1 MPTLT
6 NYLYNESIGVT
17 SDNTT
22 SLTLTFLNIIPSTSS
37 TDTIIKSG
45 DVVNVICSDTGALI
59 SFTANADVN
68 FNSTRLQFASTAVNQ
83 IIPAGSL
90 LLMNRENKYNTLFR
104 DYTIVTHKLYESGNS
119 HGNTALI
126 NPRYPSIMDINGGS
140 TWSNGDSLANSYVN
154 NSIFRSPHNGCKIER
169 ITWDINTDAT
179 TGHNGVFELWQKRI
193 IENGNNASLISLV
206 DSIAF
211 TSQNDANYVFNRD
224 VQLTNTLADS
234 ECLIPSFR
242 KTGSASSSD
251 NFYATI
257 TLLISTD
264 PRQ

>member
-1 MPTLT
+1 MSLQGYLNNQVLATVSVSSTTATTTFLQIYSPTMLMAKSGETVKIIHKGTGREYNVTLT
-6 NYLYNESIGVT
+6 
-17 SDNTT
+17 SDLTTT
-22 SLTLTFLNIIPSTSS
+22 STRLEFSS
-37 TDTIIKSG
+37 TTFDTIIPEGSIIIQSNLDKW
-45 DVVNVICSDTGALI
+45 DTI
-59 SFTANADVN
+59 
-68 FNSTRLQFASTAVNQ
+68 
-83 IIPAGSL
+83 
-90 LLMNRENKYNTLFR
+90 FR
-104 DYTIVTHKLYESGNS
+104 DYTIVTHKLYESGNT

-126 NPRYPSIMDINGGS
+126 NPRYPSIMDIDGGS
-140 TWSNGDSLANSYVN
+140 TWTNGDSLANSYVN

-193 IENGNNASLISLV
+193 TENGNTASVISLV

-224 VQLTNTLADS
+224 VQLTNTLTDS
-234 ECLIPSFR
+234 ECLIPTFR
-242 KTGSASSSD
+242 KTGSSSSSD
-251 NFYATI
+251 KFYATL

>member
-1 MPTLT
+1 MPTVSNFLKG
-6 NYLYNESIGVT
+6 ESVAVV
-17 SDNTT
+17 SADTT
-22 SLTLTFLNIIPSTSS
+22 SLTLTFINIMATSS
-37 TDTIIKSG
+37 TNTLLKNG
-45 DVVNVICSDTGALI
+45 DVVYVICADTGLPI
-59 SFTANADVN
+59 ELTLDADITYS
-68 FNSTRLQFASTAVNQ
+68 STRITFASTTVSQ
-83 IIPAGSL
+83 FIPAGSVVIL
-90 LLMNRENKYNTLFR
+90 DRQNKYDSLFR
-104 DYTIVTHKLYESGNS
+104 DYTIVTHKLYESGNT

-140 TWSNGDSLANSYVN
+140 TWSNLDSLANSYVN

-193 IENGNNASLISLV
+193 IENGNTASLISLV

-224 VQLTNTLADS
+224 VQLTNTLTDS

-251 NFYATI
+251 NFYATL

>member
-1 MPTLT
+1 MSLQGYLNNQVLATVSVSSTTATTTFLEIYSPTMLMATSGETVKIIHKGTGREYNVTLT
-6 NYLYNESIGVT
+6 
-17 SDNTT
+17 SDLTTT
-22 SLTLTFLNIIPSTSS
+22 STRLEFSS
-37 TDTIIKSG
+37 TTFDTIIPEGSI
-45 DVVNVICSDTGALI
+45 VIQSNLDKWDTI
-59 SFTANADVN
+59 
-68 FNSTRLQFASTAVNQ
+68 
-83 IIPAGSL
+83 
-90 LLMNRENKYNTLFR
+90 FR
-104 DYTIVTHKLYESGNS
+104 DYTIVTHKLYESGNT
-119 HGNTALI
+119 HGNTSLI

-193 IENGNNASLISLV
+193 TENGNTASLISLV
-206 DSIAF
+206 DSFAF
-211 TSQNDANYVFNRD
+211 TSQNDVNYVFNRD
-224 VQLTNTLADS
+224 VQLTNTLANT
-234 ECLIPSFR
+234 ECLIPTFR

-251 NFYATI
+251 KFYATL

>member
-1 MPTLT
+1 MPTVSNFLKG
-6 NYLYNESIGVT
+6 ESVAVVS
-17 SDNTT
+17 SDTT
-22 SLTLTFLNIIPSTSS
+22 SLTLTFINIMATSS
-37 TDTIIKSG
+37 TNTLLKNG
-45 DVVNVICSDTGALI
+45 DVVYVICADTGLPI
-59 SFTANADVN
+59 ELTLDADITYS
-68 FNSTRLQFASTAVNQ
+68 STRITFASTTVSQ
-83 IIPAGSL
+83 FIPAGSVVIL
-90 LLMNRENKYNTLFR
+90 NRQNKYDSLFR
-104 DYTIVTHKLYESGNS
+104 DYTIVTHKLFEQGNT
-119 HGNTALI
+119 HGNTNLI
-126 NPRYPSIMDINGGS
+126 DPSLPNIIFINAGS
-140 TWSNGDSLANSYVN
+140 VWSDGDTLANSYVN

-193 IENGNNASLISLV
+193 TENGNTASLISLV

-224 VQLTNTLADS
+224 VQLTNTLTNS

-242 KTGSASSSD
+242 KTGSTSSSD
-251 NFYATI
+251 KFYATL

>member
-1 MPTLT
+1 MSLQGYLNNQVLATVSVSSTTATTTFLQIYNPTMLMATSGETVKIIHKGTGREYNVTLT
-6 NYLYNESIGVT
+6 
-17 SDNTT
+17 SDLTTT
-22 SLTLTFLNIIPSTSS
+22 STRVEFSS
-37 TDTIIKSG
+37 TTFDTIIPEGSI
-45 DVVNVICSDTGALI
+45 VIQSNLDKWDTI
-59 SFTANADVN
+59 
-68 FNSTRLQFASTAVNQ
+68 
-83 IIPAGSL
+83 
-90 LLMNRENKYNTLFR
+90 FR

>member
-1 MPTLT
+1 MGNIR
-6 NYLYNESIGVT
+6 NYLRGESVAVV
-17 SDNTT
+17 SQDTT
-22 SLTLTFLNIIPSTSS
+22 SLTLTFINIIPTTSTS
-37 TDTIIKSG
+37 TLLKSG
-45 DVVNVICSDTGALI
+45 DKVYVICADTGSSIELTLDADI
-59 SFTANADVN
+59 SY
-68 FNSTRLQFASTAVNQ
+68 NSTRITFASTTVSQ
-83 IIPAGSL
+83 LIPGGSVVIL
-90 LLMNRENKYNTLFR
+90 DRENKYDSLFR
-104 DYTIVTHKLYESGNS
+104 DYTIVTHKLFEVGNT
-119 HGNTALI
+119 HGNTNLI
-126 NPRYPSIMDINGGS
+126 NPQYPTDISINAGAVWADGDTI
-140 TWSNGDSLANSYVN
+140 SNEATVFN
-154 NSIFRSPHNGCKIER
+154 IFRAPHNGCKIER

-193 IENGNNASLISLV
+193 TENGNTASVISLV

-211 TSQNDANYVFNRD
+211 TSQNDVNYVFNRD
-224 VQLTNTLADS
+224 VQLTKTLTDS

>member
-1 MPTLT
+1 MSLQGYLNNQVLATVSVSSTTATTTFLEIYSPTMLMAKSGETVKIIHKGTGREYNVTLT
-6 NYLYNESIGVT
+6 
-17 SDNTT
+17 SDLTTT
-22 SLTLTFLNIIPSTSS
+22 STRLEFSS
-37 TDTIIKSG
+37 TTFDTIIPEGSI
-45 DVVNVICSDTGALI
+45 VIQSNLDKWDTI
-59 SFTANADVN
+59 
-68 FNSTRLQFASTAVNQ
+68 
-83 IIPAGSL
+83 
-90 LLMNRENKYNTLFR
+90 FR
-104 DYTIVTHKLYESGNS
+104 DYTIVTHKLYESGNT

-140 TWSNGDSLANSYVN
+140 TWSNLDSLANSYVN

-193 IENGNNASLISLV
+193 IENGNTASLISLV
-206 DSIAF
+206 DSFAF

-224 VQLTNTLADS
+224 VQLTNTLADT

>member
-1 MPTLT
+1 MSLQGYLNNQVLATVSVSSTTATTTFLEIYSPTMLMATSGETVKIIHKGTGREYNVTLT
-6 NYLYNESIGVT
+6 
-17 SDNTT
+17 SDLTTT
-22 SLTLTFLNIIPSTSS
+22 STRLEFSS
-37 TDTIIKSG
+37 TTFDTIIPEGSI
-45 DVVNVICSDTGALI
+45 VIQSNLDKWDTI
-59 SFTANADVN
+59 
-68 FNSTRLQFASTAVNQ
+68 
-83 IIPAGSL
+83 
-90 LLMNRENKYNTLFR
+90 FR
-104 DYTIVTHKLYESGNS
+104 DYTIVTHKLYESGNT
-119 HGNTALI
+119 HGNTSLI

-193 IENGNNASLISLV
+193 TENGNTASLISLV

-224 VQLTNTLADS
+224 VQLTNTLTDS
-234 ECLIPSFR
+234 ECLIPTFR

-251 NFYATI
+251 KFYATL

>member
-1 MPTLT
+1 MSLQGYLNNQVLATVSVSSTTATTTFLEIYSPTMLMAKSGETVKIIHKGTGREYNVTLT
-6 NYLYNESIGVT
+6 
-17 SDNTT
+17 SDLTTT
-22 SLTLTFLNIIPSTSS
+22 STRLEFSS
-37 TDTIIKSG
+37 TTFDTIIPEGSIIIQSNLDKW
-45 DVVNVICSDTGALI
+45 DTI
-59 SFTANADVN
+59 
-68 FNSTRLQFASTAVNQ
+68 
-83 IIPAGSL
+83 
-90 LLMNRENKYNTLFR
+90 FR
-104 DYTIVTHKLYESGNS
+104 DYTIVTHKLFESGNT

-126 NPRYPSIMDINGGS
+126 NPRYPSIMDIDGGS

-193 IENGNNASLISLV
+193 TENGNNASVISLV
-206 DSIAF
+206 DSFAF

-224 VQLTNTLADS
+224 VQLTNTLTDS

-242 KTGSASSSD
+242 KTGSTSSSD
-251 NFYATI
+251 KFYATL

>member
-1 MPTLT
+1 MSLQGYLNNEVLATVSVSSTTATTTFLQIYSPTMLMAKSGETVKIIHKGTGREYNVTLT
-6 NYLYNESIGVT
+6 
-17 SDNTT
+17 SDLTTT
-22 SLTLTFLNIIPSTSS
+22 STRVEFSS
-37 TDTIIKSG
+37 TTFDTIIPEGSI
-45 DVVNVICSDTGALI
+45 VIQSNLDKWDTI
-59 SFTANADVN
+59 
-68 FNSTRLQFASTAVNQ
+68 
-83 IIPAGSL
+83 
-90 LLMNRENKYNTLFR
+90 FR
-104 DYTIVTHKLYESGNS
+104 DYTIVTHKLYESGNT

-126 NPRYPSIMDINGGS
+126 NPRYPSIMDIDGGS

-193 IENGNNASLISLV
+193 TENGNTASLISLV
-206 DSIAF
+206 DDFAF

-224 VQLTNTLADS
+224 VQLTNTLTDS
-234 ECLIPSFR
+234 ECLIPTFR
-242 KTGSASSSD
+242 KTGSSSSSD
-251 NFYATI
+251 KFYATL

>member
-1 MPTLT
+1 MSLQGYLNNQVLATVSVSSTTATTTFLQIYNPTMLMATSGETVKIIHKGTGREYNVTLT
-6 NYLYNESIGVT
+6 
-17 SDNTT
+17 SDLTTT
-22 SLTLTFLNIIPSTSS
+22 STRVEFSS
-37 TDTIIKSG
+37 TTFDTIIPEGSI
-45 DVVNVICSDTGALI
+45 VIQSNLDKWDTI
-59 SFTANADVN
+59 
-68 FNSTRLQFASTAVNQ
+68 
-83 IIPAGSL
+83 
-90 LLMNRENKYNTLFR
+90 FR
-104 DYTIVTHKLYESGNS
+104 DYTIVTHKLYESGNT
-119 HGNTALI
+119 HGNTSLI

-193 IENGNNASLISLV
+193 TENGNTASVISLV
-206 DSIAF
+206 DSFAF

>member
-1 MPTLT
+1 MSLQGYLNNEVLATVSVSSTTATTTFLQIYNPTMLMATSGETVKIIHKGTGREYNVTLT
-6 NYLYNESIGVT
+6 
-17 SDNTT
+17 SDLTTT
-22 SLTLTFLNIIPSTSS
+22 STRVEFSS
-37 TDTIIKSG
+37 TTFDTIIPEGSI
-45 DVVNVICSDTGALI
+45 VIQSNLDKWDTI
-59 SFTANADVN
+59 
-68 FNSTRLQFASTAVNQ
+68 
-83 IIPAGSL
+83 
-90 LLMNRENKYNTLFR
+90 FR
-104 DYTIVTHKLYESGNS
+104 DYTIVTHKLYESGNT

>member
-1 MPTLT
+1 MSLQGYLNNQVLATVSVSSTTATTTFLEIYSPTMLMAKSGETVKIIHKGTGREYNVTLT
-6 NYLYNESIGVT
+6 
-17 SDNTT
+17 SDLTTT
-22 SLTLTFLNIIPSTSS
+22 STRLEFSS
-37 TDTIIKSG
+37 TTFDTIIPEGSIIIQSNLDKW
-45 DVVNVICSDTGALI
+45 DTI
-59 SFTANADVN
+59 
-68 FNSTRLQFASTAVNQ
+68 
-83 IIPAGSL
+83 
-90 LLMNRENKYNTLFR
+90 FR
-104 DYTIVTHKLYESGNS
+104 DYTIVTHKLYESGNT

-140 TWSNGDSLANSYVN
+140 TWSDGDSLANSYIN

-179 TGHNGVFELWQKRI
+179 TGHNGVFELWKKRI
-193 IENGNNASLISLV
+193 TENGNTASLISLV
-206 DSIAF
+206 DSFAF
-211 TSQNDANYVFNRD
+211 TSQNDVNYVFNRD
-224 VQLTNTLADS
+224 VQLTNTLTDS